1 MASEIQITS
10 SHSSLNPA
18 TAAQNNG
25 PAPSNAEALQVQT
38 MAQEQ
43 AIEKVEAP
51 STAELSEQKSAE
63 LKQTVAAINDFMA
76 QFQRTLNF
84 SVDQDAGQTVIRVID
99 TSNDELVRQIP
110 SEDFLAISKHIEQM
124 NNLLFSEKA

>member
-10 SHSSLNPA
+10 SHPSLNPA
-18 TAAQNNG
+18 TAPQNSE
-25 PAPSNAEALQVQT
+25 PAPSNAEAVQAL
-38 MAQEQ
+38 AQEQ
-43 AIEKVEAP
+43 AVKKAEAP
-51 STAELSEQKSAE
+51 STAELSEQNAEE

-84 SVDQDAGQTVIRVID
+84 SVDQDAGQTIIRVID

-110 SEDFLAISKHIEQM
+110 SEDFLRISKHIEQM

>member
-1 MASEIQITS
+1 
-10 SHSSLNPA
+10 
-18 TAAQNNG
+18 
-25 PAPSNAEALQVQT
+25 
-38 MAQEQ
+38 
-43 AIEKVEAP
+43 
-51 STAELSEQKSAE
+51 
-63 LKQTVAAINDFMA
+63 MA

-84 SVDQDAGQTVIRVID
+84 SVDQDAGQMIIKVID

>member
-10 SHSSLNPA
+10 SHSSQNLV
-18 TAAQNNG
+18 TAPQNNEPG
-25 PAPSNAEALQVQT
+25 PSKTEALQALT
-38 MAQEQ
+38 QEQ
-43 AIEKVEAP
+43 AAKKAEAP
-51 STAELSEQKSAE
+51 STAELSEQNAAE

-84 SVDQDAGQTVIRVID
+84 SVDQDAGQTIIRVID

-110 SEDFLAISKHIEQM
+110 SEDFLSISKHIEQM